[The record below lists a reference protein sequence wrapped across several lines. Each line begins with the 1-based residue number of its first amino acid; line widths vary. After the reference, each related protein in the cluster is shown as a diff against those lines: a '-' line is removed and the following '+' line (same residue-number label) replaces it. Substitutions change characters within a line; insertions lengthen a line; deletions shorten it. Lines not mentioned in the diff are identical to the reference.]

1 VVGVI
6 GSALIARA
14 AIAITSPIL
23 TSLVKSGERI
33 DYSFDRNLGIK
44 DIENF
49 LRNDPHL
56 NEKVKAGGTEAQ
68 D

>member
-6 GSALIARA
+6 GSALIAGA

-49 LRNDPHL
+49 LRNDPRL
-56 NEKVKAGGTEAQ
+56 NEKVKAGGPEAP